1 MMRFNRPSE
10 PDEFDQK
17 VRQPGNLW
25 LEKNPDLTKKLPDYW
40 SRFKPHLADGFHNL
54 CGYSVMYEPV
64 GTVDHY
70 LSRKNYRYLAYQ
82 WSNYRFVSG
91 WINSS
96 KQEIDDAVLDP
107 FEVEDNWFEIQLPS
121 LELALTDAVPTH
133 IREKAEF
140 TLRRLHLRDDE
151 GSKKSLSNNPTIF
164 IVNILD
170 SNGYLLSRLLSDLM
184 TLLKV
189 IFLKLSEFSPLS
201 TCNTTASGVH
211 S

>member
-1 MMRFNRPSE
+1 MMRFNRPPS
-10 PDEFDQK
+10 PPEFDKK

-25 LEKNPDLTKKLPDYW
+25 LKKNPDLTKRIPDYW
-40 SRFKPHLADGFHNL
+40 SAFKPHLADGFHNL
-54 CGYSVMYEPV
+54 CGYSIMYEPV

-70 LSRKNYRYLAYQ
+70 LSRKNYRHLAYQ

-121 LELALTDAVPTH
+121 LELRLTDAVPTH

-151 GSKKSLSNNPTIF
+151 RVIRQRQQWYQLYLDGDITLSGLAKKAPLIARAIRKQMENYSGSQ
-164 IVNILD
+164 
-170 SNGYLLSRLLSDLM
+170 
-184 TLLKV
+184 
-189 IFLKLSEFSPLS
+189 E
-201 TCNTTASGVH
+201 
-211 S
+211 